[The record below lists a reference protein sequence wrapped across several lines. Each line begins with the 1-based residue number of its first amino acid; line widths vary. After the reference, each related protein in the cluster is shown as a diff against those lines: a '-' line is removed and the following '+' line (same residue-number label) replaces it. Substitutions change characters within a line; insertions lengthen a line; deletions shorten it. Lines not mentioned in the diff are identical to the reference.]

1 MAVKRRK
8 LVLRYSSPVTMW
20 LGMLFACFAWVMHL
34 TPLLAP
40 LWDEHTHLG
49 QSLHTE
55 LTSLVVVAEQYERIK
70 TDINDTDHTLPKDSV
85 AHHWH
90 HHTAH
95 PISVSSSTV
104 EPISTNHADL
114 SQEGLHDASHT
125 NDAPEAE
132 GAHSDKH
139 KHTHANC
146 ELYAGIS
153 PALVPVDFT
162 HTDSALIELSVVP
175 ISYIYHI
182 EHAHYSSHFLRPLT
196 RAPPQATLV

>member
-1 MAVKRRK
+1 MSTKRRK

-55 LTSLVVVAEQYERIK
+55 LTSLVVVAEQYERIQ

-95 PISVSSSTV
+95 SSSVSSATA
-104 EPISTNHADL
+104 EPISENHADL
-114 SQEGLHDASHT
+114 SPDRLHDAL
-125 NDAPEAE
+125 EAE
-132 GAHSDKH
+132 SASSDHH
-139 KHTHANC
+139 KHNHANC

-153 PALVPVDFT
+153 PALVPVAFT

-175 ISYIYHI
+175 TLYAYHI

>member
-1 MAVKRRK
+1 MSTKRRK

-55 LTSLVVVAEQYERIK
+55 LTSLVVVAEQYERIQ

-95 PISVSSSTV
+95 PISVSSATA
-104 EPISTNHADL
+104 ELISANHTDL
-114 SQEGLHDASHT
+114 SPEGLHDASHT

-132 GAHSDKH
+132 GAHSDKN

-153 PALVPVDFT
+153 PALVPVAFT

-175 ISYIYHI
+175 ILYVYHI